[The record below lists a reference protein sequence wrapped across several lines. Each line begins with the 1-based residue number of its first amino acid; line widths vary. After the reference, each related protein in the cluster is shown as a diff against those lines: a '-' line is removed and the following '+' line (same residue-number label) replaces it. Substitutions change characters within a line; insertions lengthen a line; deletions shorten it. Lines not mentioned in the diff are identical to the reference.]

1 MARISENINI
11 ARVKRGLNP
20 LEDIETRTQGEDK
33 FIELALPSG
42 TSDTFHLH
50 LVNVTTRQCSNRSG
64 EVGGGGGGGGGGGS
78 HNPPSALKI
87 LVTDI
92 GNA

>member
-50 LVNVTTRQCSNRSG
+50 LVNVATRQCSGRSR
-64 EVGGGGGGGGGGGS
+64 EVGGS